1 MVLTLKEREHIIR
14 WSEEGRTQTQIAHL
28 IGCHQTMVGKWLM
41 QYKKRGHLQNLPRSG
56 RPTPL
61 TKNSLKELK
70 EELTSDVRK
79 ANSHFCSLSTAQ
91 LSEKI
96 TLKTGR
102 KYTTRHVERILHKLN
117 FAHITPR
124 PKHLKNDPQK
134 VAEFRDEFKKN
145 LKRGTWVMK
154 L

>member
-1 MVLTLKEREHIIR
+1 MTLTIKEREQILR
-14 WSEEGRTQTQIAHL
+14 WSEEGKTQVQIANL

-61 TKNSLKELK
+61 TKKSLNNLK
-70 EELTSDVRK
+70 EELTLEIRK
-79 ANSHFCSLSTAQ
+79 ANSNFCSLSTAQ

-96 TLKTGR
+96 ERNIGR
-102 KYTTRHVERILHKLN
+102 KYTPRHIERILHKLD
-117 FAHITPR
+117 FSHIMPR
-124 PKHLKNDPQK
+124 PQHIKNDPVK

-145 LKRGTWVMK
+145 FKRGTWVMN